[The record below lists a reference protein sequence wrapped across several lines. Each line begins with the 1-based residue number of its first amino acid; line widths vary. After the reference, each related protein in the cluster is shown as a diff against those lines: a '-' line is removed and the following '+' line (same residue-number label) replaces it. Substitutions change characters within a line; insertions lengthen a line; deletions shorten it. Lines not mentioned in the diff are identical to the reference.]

1 MTQPHGGEV
10 WDYDPRPIDFSAN
23 INPLGPSKS
32 ALRALKSWKVNYYPP
47 PSSDKLKREIAGYIG
62 VKEDRITL
70 GNGSV
75 ELIKDFCS
83 IFLRKSDTSIIL
95 EPTFSEY
102 ERHSRIYGKRVKRV
116 FANKGLEHSSKE
128 VIAAF
133 DDKTRIVFICRP
145 NNPTGSALT
154 ESELEDV
161 IEAARRDD
169 ILVFLDEAFIEFS
182 DLRSYAPSVE
192 DYPNLF
198 VLRSFTKFY
207 ALPGLRLG
215 FGIGTPGVIKKLEE
229 IKSPWNVNIF
239 AHDAAL
245 ASLKDNSYAKRT
257 KRHNKAEKAYLKREI
272 ERIGIKVYESHANFL
287 LLSYNWNS
295 KQVKQELLKEG
306 LLIRDCS
313 TYHGLNTRFIRI
325 SPRTRKDN
333 LKLLAAIK
341 KQAIL
346 GVKKGKECN
355 YYPCHF
361 EGQDCSYCFCPF
373 YPCEDENLGSYIR
386 GKNRKVVWTCKNC
399 RHIHEPHIVKKITA
413 FLGDKEIEGFDM
425 KKRLEIKDA
434 LS

>member
-1 MTQPHGGEV
+1 
-10 WDYDPRPIDFSAN
+10 
-23 INPLGPSKS
+23 
-32 ALRALKSWKVNYYPP
+32 
-47 PSSDKLKREIAGYIG
+47 
-62 VKEDRITL
+62 
-70 GNGSV
+70 
-75 ELIKDFCS
+75 
-83 IFLRKSDTSIIL
+83 
-95 EPTFSEY
+95 
-102 ERHSRIYGKRVKRV
+102 
-116 FANKGLEHSSKE
+116 
-128 VIAAF
+128 
-133 DDKTRIVFICRP
+133 
-145 NNPTGSALT
+145 
-154 ESELEDV
+154 
-161 IEAARRDD
+161 
-169 ILVFLDEAFIEFS
+169 
-182 DLRSYAPSVE
+182 
-192 DYPNLF
+192 
-198 VLRSFTKFY
+198 
-207 ALPGLRLG
+207 
-215 FGIGTPGVIKKLEE
+215 
-229 IKSPWNVNIF
+229 
-239 AHDAAL
+239 
-245 ASLKDNSYAKRT
+245 
-257 KRHNKAEKAYLKREI
+257 
-272 ERIGIKVYESHANFL
+272 
-287 LLSYNWNS
+287 
-295 KQVKQELLKEG
+295 